1 MLGKILT
8 ISKNS
13 ATLSINKEAG
23 QISDL
28 INLHVVFEDD
38 DKKILG
44 EIDSINEDTI
54 KVTFLGELTENDFI
68 GGLIRKPSLN
78 AKARI
83 INEQELAILTG
94 NDSASIQLGVSP
106 LYNDFPLKV
115 SVDELFSNHTAIFG
129 NTGSGKTYGI
139 CRIIQNIFPSGNVI
153 PYKANLF
160 IFDSYGEYINAFKDL
175 NKRNP
180 YYSFK
185 VITTN
190 KSKPYEKLNIPVCL
204 LDIEDILNLLEAT
217 SFSQIAMVETALTY
231 ARMFARNDREAAEFK
246 NHILAKAIIS
256 IMYTNQT
263 SARIRDQIFE
273 ILNETN
279 TPELSLDAD
288 VPGVGFTR
296 KFRNCFDIDSEGRF
310 AEHKIISDYIKEF
323 IDENRKWNFDAY
335 GVCYSLHDLEVALNF
350 TLYSERYL
358 LNETMYDAAMSLKV
372 KLHDLATRGNGEFFS
387 SDEFITVDEYVRKI
401 QINGNKKSQIVNFNL
416 EDVDDRFARS
426 IVKIFGRMFMKF
438 TKGLKDRATFPIHMI
453 LEEAH
458 RYVLE
463 GDDKKLF
470 GYNIFERIAKEG
482 RKYGLLLDLIT
493 QRPTDLN
500 ENVISQCANFL
511 IFKINHPAD
520 LEYIAKSVPNMS
532 EDIVEKQ
539 KTLQAGTCVAFGRIF
554 KIPMIAKMERADP
567 PPTSSNCEVYKN
579 WMVQLNGSPAPASAP
594 ATPSVNV
601 QTNEPVANRIEAPV
615 ITNTSAPQEANVV
628 NAPVI
633 NNPVTE
639 NNTAN
644 VNNNVAQIQNI
655 NPVSEETTN
664 TFIGNN

>member
-8 ISKNS
+8 ISKNT
-13 ATLSINKEAG
+13 ATLAINKDAG
-23 QISDL
+23 EINDL
-28 INLHVVFEDD
+28 INLHVVFEDN

-44 EIDSINEDTI
+44 EIDSINEDTV
-54 KVTFLGELTENDFI
+54 KVSFLGELTQNDFI

-78 AKARI
+78 ARVRI
-83 INEQELAILTG
+83 INDQELSILTG
-94 NDSASIQLGVSP
+94 GNEQAGIQLGVSP

-115 SVDELFSNHTAIFG
+115 NIDELFSNHSAIFG
-129 NTGSGKTYGI
+129 NTGSGKT
-139 CRIIQNIFPSGNVI
+139 F
-153 PYKANLF
+153 PYKSSFILF
-160 IFDSYGEYINAFKDL
+160 DNNGEYISAFQNL
-175 NKRNP
+175 NQINP
-180 YYSFK
+180 NYNFK
-185 VITTN
+185 VVTTN
-190 KSKPYEKLNIPVCL
+190 LNYPYEKLNIPVCL
-204 LDIEDILNLLEAT
+204 LEEEDILNLLEAT

-231 ARMFARNDREAAEFK
+231 ARMFARNDREAEEFK
-246 NHILAKAIIS
+246 NHVLAKAIIS

-279 TPELSLDAD
+279 TPELALDTE
-288 VPGVGFTR
+288 VPGIGFTR

-310 AEHKIISDYIKEF
+310 AEHKIISDYIKQF
-323 IDENRKWNFDAY
+323 IDETRKWNFNAD
-335 GVCYSLHDLEVALNF
+335 GVYYSLHDLEVALNF

-358 LNETMYDAAMSLKV
+358 LNESMYDAAMSLKV
-372 KLHDLATRGNGEFFS
+372 KLHDLATHGNGDFFS
-387 SDEFITVDEYVRKI
+387 ADEYITIDEYIKRI

-426 IVKIFGRMFMKF
+426 IVKIFGRMFMKY
-438 TKGLKDRATFPIHMI
+438 TRGLEARATFPIHMI

-482 RKYGLLLDLIT
+482 RKYGLILDLIT

-532 EDIVEKQ
+532 EDIIEKQ

-554 KIPMIAKMERADP
+554 KIPMIVKMEKADP
-567 PPTSSNCEVYKN
+567 PPTSANCEVFKN
-579 WMVQLNGSPAPASAP
+579 WMVMLK
-594 ATPSVNV
+594 
-601 QTNEPVANRIEAPV
+601 
-615 ITNTSAPQEANVV
+615 
-628 NAPVI
+628 
-633 NNPVTE
+633 
-639 NNTAN
+639 
-644 VNNNVAQIQNI
+644 
-655 NPVSEETTN
+655 
-664 TFIGNN
+664 

>member
-8 ISKNS
+8 ISKNT
-13 ATLSINKEAG
+13 ATLAINKDAG
-23 QISDL
+23 EINDL
-28 INLHVVFEDD
+28 INLHVVFEDK

-44 EIDSINEDTI
+44 EIDSINEDTV

-78 AKARI
+78 ASVRI

-94 NDSASIQLGVSP
+94 NDTASIQLGVSP

-139 CRIIQNIFPSGNVI
+139 CRIIQNIFPAGNII

-160 IFDSYGEYINAFKDL
+160 IFDCYGEYMNAFKDL
-175 NKRNP
+175 STKNP

-185 VITTN
+185 VITTS
-190 KSKPYEKLNIPVCL
+190 KSKPYEKLDIPVCL
-204 LDIEDILNLLEAT
+204 LELDDVLNLLEAT
-217 SFSQIAMVETALTY
+217 QFSQIAMVETAITY
-231 ARMFARNDREAAEFK
+231 AHMFARNDREAEEYK
-246 NHILAKAIIS
+246 NHVLAKAIIQ

-279 TPELSLDAD
+279 TPELSLDTE
-288 VPGVGFTR
+288 VPGIGFTR
-296 KFRNCFDIDSEGRF
+296 RFRNCFDIDSEGRF
-310 AEHKIISDYIKEF
+310 AEHKIISDYIKQF
-323 IDENRKWNFDAY
+323 IDEDRKWNFNAE
-335 GVCYSLHDLEVALNF
+335 GVFYSLHDLAVALNF

-358 LNETMYDAAMSLKV
+358 LNEAMYDSAMSLKV

-387 SDEFITVDEYVRKI
+387 AREYITLEEYIKRI

-416 EDVDDRFARS
+416 EDVDDRFARCV
-426 IVKIFGRMFMKF
+426 VKIFGRMFMKY
-438 TKGLKDRATFPIHMI
+438 TRALKERATFPIHMI

-458 RYVLE
+458 RFVIE

-482 RKYGLLLDLIT
+482 RKYGLLLDIIT

-500 ENVISQCANFL
+500 ENVLSQCANFL

-520 LEYIAKSVPNMS
+520 LDYLAKSVPNMT
-532 EDIVEKQ
+532 EDIIEKQ
-539 KTLQAGTCVAFGRIF
+539 KSLQAGTCVAFGRIF

-567 PPTSSNCEVYKN
+567 PPTSANCEVFKN
-579 WMVQLNGSPAPASAP
+579 WMVQLRN
-594 ATPSVNV
+594 
-601 QTNEPVANRIEAPV
+601 Q
-615 ITNTSAPQEANVV
+615 
-628 NAPVI
+628 
-633 NNPVTE
+633 
-639 NNTAN
+639 
-644 VNNNVAQIQNI
+644 
-655 NPVSEETTN
+655 
-664 TFIGNN
+664 